1 MAFWLSLKLSNT
13 SFMVLIN
20 FCREKNEL
28 NESLMKLQG
37 AVTQFREKEAE
48 ASLKVKRSLDIVD
61 QAQFEKA
68 QVYSVLAD
76 GYGIGGEL

>member
-1 MAFWLSLKLSNT
+1 MA
-13 SFMVLIN
+13 LIA

-28 NESLMKLQG
+28 NESLMKLQA

-68 QVYSVLAD
+68 QVYSIPVTYLS
-76 GYGIGGEL
+76 